1 MEFTS
6 RKNINR
12 GYMKLEVWQ
21 KSIQLF
27 KIVYSKINFIQDLNY
42 KLKTQILGAYFV
54 QYSGRI
60 LQKIN

>member
-6 RKNINR
+6 RKNLNR

-27 KIVYSKINFIQDLNY
+27 KIVYSKINFIEDLNY
-42 KLKTQILGAYFV
+42 KLKA
-54 QYSGRI
+54 
-60 LQKIN
+60 